1 MIIFPFEHVFNRS
14 STWKVTVITSS
25 VTLKWSPECY
35 KINLGGLVT
44 SVYLFHVRILTP
56 VSRKTERWRI
66 PAGYPQFRGRLNI
79 VSGFLMFVTFDSGLT
94 LKKGCGYACNFVHD
108 SRETPFTLVMIMLY
122 HCSCLACVCYFLI
135 LDLSGRKADVF
146 RHTTQ
151 GMRLTFVTFDSG
163 LLEKIDRCWFVH

>member
-14 STWKVTVITSS
+14 STWKVTVLTSS

-122 HCSCLACVCYFLI
+122 IVPVLLV
-135 LDLSGRKADVF
+135 
-146 RHTTQ
+146 
-151 GMRLTFVTFDSG
+151 FVTFWYWTYQEERQMYLGTQLRVCD
-163 LLEKIDRCWFVH
+163 